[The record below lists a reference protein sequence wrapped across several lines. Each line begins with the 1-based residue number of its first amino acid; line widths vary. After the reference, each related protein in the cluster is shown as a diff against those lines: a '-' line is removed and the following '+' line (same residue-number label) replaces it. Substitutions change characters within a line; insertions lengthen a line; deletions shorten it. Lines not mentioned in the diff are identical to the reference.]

1 MEKEQTEK
9 VGLEGRFH
17 IALVRNNQVI
27 QEFESPNTV
36 VAGGKAQV
44 AALMLTDVGGTAF
57 DYIAV
62 GTGTTAPAT
71 SQTTLVGEKY
81 RNACTGSQVT
91 TTVPNDTARLTCSIA
106 MTATNTLSEAGALN
120 SSSTGILLARSTFSG
135 VSVITGDTL
144 NVGYDVAVA

>member
-1 MEKEQTEK
+1 MEKEKTTLK
-9 VGLEGRFH
+9 GKFH
-17 IALVRNNQVI
+17 IAVVRDNQVI

-36 VAGGKAQV
+36 LNAGKAQV
-44 AALMLTDVGGTAF
+44 AALMLTDIGGTAF

-62 GTGTTAPAT
+62 GTGTSAPNVTQTA
-71 SQTTLVGEKY
+71 LVGEKY
-81 RNACTGSQVT
+81 RGACTGSQVT
-91 TTVPNDTARLTCSIA
+91 TTVTNDTARLTCSIA

-120 SSSTGILLARSTFSG
+120 SSSAGILLARSTFSG